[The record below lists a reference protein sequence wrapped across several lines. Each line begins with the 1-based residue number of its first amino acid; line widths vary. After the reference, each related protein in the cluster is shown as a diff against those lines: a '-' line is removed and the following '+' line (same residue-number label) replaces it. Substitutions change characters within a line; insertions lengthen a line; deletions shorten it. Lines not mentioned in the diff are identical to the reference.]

1 MLDYNFFAVGHVD
14 IYPSISNV
22 YITYQMTVHK
32 RLIEAECSPV
42 VSKHK
47 TQLKLMLLLLKL
59 YLEDSRRMVSRIFH
73 ILFILHSFEIE
84 E

>member
-1 MLDYNFFAVGHVD
+1 MLDYNFFAVVHVG

-47 TQLKLMLLLLKL
+47 TAEVDAFAIKT
-59 YLEDSRRMVSRIFH
+59 IFGR
-73 ILFILHSFEIE
+73 F
-84 E
+84 